1 MHRAVAVSILA
12 LLGAL
17 PAAPVLAQE
26 VAAASAEARHTYTA
40 AQFFETTSYGMSAAV

>member
-26 VAAASAEARHTYTA
+26 AAAASAEAHRTYTA